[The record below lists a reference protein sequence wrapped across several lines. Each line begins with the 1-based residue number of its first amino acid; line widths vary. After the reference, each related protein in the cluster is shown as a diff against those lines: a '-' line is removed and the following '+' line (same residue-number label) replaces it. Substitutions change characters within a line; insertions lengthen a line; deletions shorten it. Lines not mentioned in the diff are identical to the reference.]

1 MCPWDIVWQVGTR
14 RIMAFLIRAILIR
27 ACLWG
32 PGCEQKQDTQQAFL
46 YLAFFHTLAL
56 KGEPPGIKKRARG
69 RQRRPK
75 EFKQA
80 VQGQQRESH
89 MAEEGFRKTA
99 KNYKKQ
105 DTQQAFVYLA
115 FVHSSGVF
123 FFALG
128 FHTSFPSSMFGVSL
142 SLNCFRNISE
152 LGMFCFTH
160 LVSLLA
166 SNGKS

>member
-1 MCPWDIVWQVGTR
+1 
-14 RIMAFLIRAILIR
+14 MASAGLLFNARGLPFGGQGVKKSKVTKTGVFVFCFFSHL
-27 ACLWG
+27 G
-32 PGCEQKQDTQQAFL
+32 PQRGA
-46 YLAFFHTLAL
+46 
-56 KGEPPGIKKRARG
+56 PGIKKRARG

-80 VQGQQRESH
+80 VQGQQRGSH
-89 MAEEGFRKTA
+89 MAEEGFRKTT